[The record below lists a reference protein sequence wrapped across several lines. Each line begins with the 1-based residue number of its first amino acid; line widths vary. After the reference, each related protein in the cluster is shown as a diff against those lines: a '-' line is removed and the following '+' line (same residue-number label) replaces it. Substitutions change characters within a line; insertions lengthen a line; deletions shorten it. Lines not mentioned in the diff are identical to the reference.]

1 MCHHSKVKVNKI
13 MTYKN
18 PIAILARIFFI
29 LIPLLVLSS
38 CQHDESGDKKK
49 AYALFMEALNH
60 NAAGEKEKAI
70 ALIDSALNMNPADTT
85 YSWLTSEKM
94 TAYTDLGEMR
104 KAIDIGKKGIP
115 FAEKIKDYDGM
126 LAMCGSMGI
135 CYRRIGELDS
145 SLIYYKKGIEKA
157 IESENTEYEIY
168 LYNCISVLF
177 NEQKRYKEA
186 IEYSDKAE
194 SKAIATNDTIERLS
208 AHANKGAI
216 LMRQGQYQN
225 CLNTLTPLWG
235 LVKKA
240 NYNVLTLKYLSPLLK
255 SYLQLGKVDSVA
267 HYILYA
273 DEASHKL
280 APTSNG
286 VLGIMEIKA
295 QMLGKQKKYTE
306 QKVLLDSIEK
316 FNDTNMAMPK
326 DKLFATQAECL
337 NNMGKIKEA
346 YTMMAKAY
354 HQSDSLKQSDI
365 DKQLSDFNV
374 KYKTLEKEVQIEK
387 MNHEQSILYIRI
399 LSLTIALIVLFIAI
413 LIILYRR
420 KLEKQRAELTEKTSY
435 INGVETERKRL
446 AKELHD
452 GVCNDI
458 LAVNILMQTNKEEAQ
473 RLLKNV
479 GHDVRRLSHE
489 LIPPRF
495 DNTSLTELVEIYCQS
510 MTAEGGTIVKSFIS
524 KSFLKL
530 SISGSKAL
538 EIYRIIQE
546 CVSNAIKYGYSKMI
560 TVELD
565 ANDHLAIAC
574 ITNDLS
580 PEHSVSKDK
589 EGIGKNTLRIRTDTL
604 KAKLNIVKNKEEYKV
619 EVHIPL

>member
-1 MCHHSKVKVNKI
+1 
-13 MTYKN
+13 
-18 PIAILARIFFI
+18 
-29 LIPLLVLSS
+29 
-38 CQHDESGDKKK
+38 
-49 AYALFMEALNH
+49 
-60 NAAGEKEKAI
+60 
-70 ALIDSALNMNPADTT
+70 
-85 YSWLTSEKM
+85 
-94 TAYTDLGEMR
+94 
-104 KAIDIGKKGIP
+104 
-115 FAEKIKDYDGM
+115 
-126 LAMCGSMGI
+126 
-135 CYRRIGELDS
+135 
-145 SLIYYKKGIEKA
+145 
-157 IESENTEYEIY
+157 
-168 LYNCISVLF
+168 
-177 NEQKRYKEA
+177 
-186 IEYSDKAE
+186 
-194 SKAIATNDTIERLS
+194 
-208 AHANKGAI
+208 
-216 LMRQGQYQN
+216 
-225 CLNTLTPLWG
+225 
-235 LVKKA
+235 
-240 NYNVLTLKYLSPLLK
+240 
-255 SYLQLGKVDSVA
+255 
-267 HYILYA
+267 
-273 DEASHKL
+273 
-280 APTSNG
+280 
-286 VLGIMEIKA
+286 
-295 QMLGKQKKYTE
+295 
-306 QKVLLDSIEK
+306 
-316 FNDTNMAMPK
+316 
-326 DKLFATQAECL
+326 
-337 NNMGKIKEA
+337 
-346 YTMMAKAY
+346 
-354 HQSDSLKQSDI
+354 
-365 DKQLSDFNV
+365 
-374 KYKTLEKEVQIEK
+374 
-387 MNHEQSILYIRI
+387 
-399 LSLTIALIVLFIAI
+399 IVLFIAN

-420 KLEKQRAELTEKTSY
+420 KLEKQRPELTEKTSY